1 MAAQAGQLL
10 ASCCASRAWVERMA
24 AGRPYAGVE
33 ALLGE
38 SDRAVEALG
47 NDPETEWGAV
57 GGELR
62 QITRRRL
69 EGLLRP

>member
-1 MAAQAGQLL
+1 
-10 ASCCASRAWVERMA
+10 VERMA
-24 AGRPYAGVE
+24 AGRPYADVE

-47 NDPETEWGAV
+47 RDDLAEALAGHPRIGQRADGSSAE
-57 GGELR
+57 ELR
-62 QITRRRL
+62 QVTRRRL